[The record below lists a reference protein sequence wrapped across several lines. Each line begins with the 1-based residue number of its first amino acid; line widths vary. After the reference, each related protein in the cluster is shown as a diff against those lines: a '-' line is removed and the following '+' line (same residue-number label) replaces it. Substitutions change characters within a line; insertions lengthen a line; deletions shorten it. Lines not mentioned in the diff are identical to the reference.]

1 MFITESYRYL
11 GNFLWPIGNL
21 LHIFIL
27 FCLVHFLYMYGMVY
41 SPKVGLIINSIF
53 LIDALYSWI
62 RFESYSSSLT
72 FTFPLI
78 FLTIVEIIL
87 LSKL

>member
-1 MFITESYRYL
+1 MFVTEGYRYL
-11 GNFLWPIGNL
+11 GKLIWPIDNL
-21 LHIFIL
+21 LTIFIL
-27 FCLVHFLYMYGMVY
+27 FCLVQFLYMYGMVY

-53 LIDALYSWI
+53 LIDALYST
-62 RFESYSSSLT
+62 SLT

-78 FLTIVEIIL
+78 FLIIVEIIL